1 MKNDSSKKNLLNI
14 KLFCDGSVNP
24 QRKIGFGSYFIYDE
38 NLLKQDIKIKKFLET
53 SSTKL
58 ELEVLLWALKD
69 ISLIAQDKSTS
80 IKNIIIYTD
89 CQNILGLEKRR
100 EKLELNNYKT
110 STAKIV
116 KNHELYKE
124 FYKITDILE
133 CTFEKVKGHKK
144 SSQKNDID
152 KLFNLVDKASR
163 KALREYL
170 NLEID

>member
-1 MKNDSSKKNLLNI
+1 MKNDNSWKNLLNI

-24 QRKIGFGSYFIYDE
+24 QTKIGFGSYFIYDE
-38 NLLKQDIKIKKFLET
+38 NSLKQDIRIKKFLDT

-69 ISLIAQDKSTS
+69 INLITEDKSISMKS
-80 IKNIIIYTD
+80 IIVYTD

-100 EKLELNNYKT
+100 EKLESNNYKT
-110 STAKIV
+110 STGKIV
-116 KNHELYKE
+116 KNHEIYKE
-124 FYKITDILE
+124 FYEITDILD

-144 SSQKNDID
+144 SSQKDDID

-170 NLEID
+170 D